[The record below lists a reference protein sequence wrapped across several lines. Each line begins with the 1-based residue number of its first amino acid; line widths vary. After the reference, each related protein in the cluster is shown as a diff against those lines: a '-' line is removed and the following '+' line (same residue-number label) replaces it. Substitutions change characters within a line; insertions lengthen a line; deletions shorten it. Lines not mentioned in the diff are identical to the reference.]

1 MQNLATAKPLLVVT
15 IGHPGAGKSFFAR
28 QFAETFN
35 APLISFDEI
44 RSELFNDITYTP
56 DEDVIVA
63 RVAGLQLRE
72 LFKTKKTVII
82 DGGHNPKIS
91 RTELRKVARQQGYDV
106 LNVWVQTDKQTSYN
120 RATRRNPKNERDSL
134 NRSLNDQEFV
144 GQSGKFTPPSD
155 QEVFVVISGKHT
167 YPTQAR
173 IVLKKMVPPHENKET
188 APAPRPQSSPNTG
201 RRIVSIS

>member
-1 MQNLATAKPLLVVT
+1 MQNLATAKPLLIVT

-44 RSELFNDITYTP
+44 RSELFNELTYTA
-56 DEDVIVA
+56 DEDIIVA

-72 LFKTKKTVII
+72 LFKTKKTIVI
-82 DGGHNPKIS
+82 DGGHNPKVS
-91 RTELRKVARQQGYDV
+91 RIELKKIAKLRGYDV

-120 RATRRNPKNERDSL
+120 RATRRSKRNQRDSL
-134 NRSLNDQEFV
+134 NRSLNDQEFTA
-144 GQSGKFTPPSD
+144 SASKFTPPSE
-155 QEVFVVISGKHT
+155 QEAFVVISGKHT

-173 IVLKKMVPPHENKET
+173 IVLKKMIPSHETKVST
-188 APAPRPQSSPNTG
+188 APERPQTSS
-201 RRIVSIS
+201 RRSLTIN

>member
-44 RSELFNDITYTP
+44 RSELFNETTYTA

-106 LNVWVQTDKQTSYN
+106 LNVWVQTDKQTSYD
-120 RATRRNPKNERDSL
+120 RATRRSPKNERDSL
-134 NRSLNDQEFV
+134 NRSLSNQEFV
-144 GQSGKFTPPSD
+144 ALSGKFTPPNE
-155 QEVFVVISGKHT
+155 QEPFVVISGRHT
-167 YPTQAR
+167 YATQAR
-173 IVLKKMVPPHENKET
+173 IVLKKMVNAHENTEAT
-188 APAPRPQSSPNTG
+188 PSLRPQPSQNNG
-201 RRIVSIS
+201 RRIVSIG